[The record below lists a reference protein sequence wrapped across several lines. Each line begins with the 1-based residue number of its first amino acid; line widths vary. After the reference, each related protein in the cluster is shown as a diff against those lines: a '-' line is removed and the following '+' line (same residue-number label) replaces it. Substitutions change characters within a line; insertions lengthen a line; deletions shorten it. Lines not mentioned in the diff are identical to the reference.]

1 MLKIKENNNLTVSSN
16 AGGMSIA
23 SLMGTTMSGIN
34 GSMMSVSSITTGG
47 ITTTIGKQ
55 VTG

>member
-1 MLKIKENNNLTVSSN
+1 MLKIKENNSLTDSSC

-23 SLMGTTMSGIN
+23 SLMGNTVSGIS
-34 GSMMSVSSITTGG
+34 GSIMTVSMIITGS